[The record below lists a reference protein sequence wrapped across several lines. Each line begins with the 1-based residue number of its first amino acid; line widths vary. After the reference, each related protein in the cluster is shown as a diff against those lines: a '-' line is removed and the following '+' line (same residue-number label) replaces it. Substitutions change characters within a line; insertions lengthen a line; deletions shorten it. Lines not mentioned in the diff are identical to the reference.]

1 MTQAAVAADL
11 NQTLDVEADLTAQVT
26 LYGVAVLDALTQLCC
41 FFLSQILNAGVRVD
55 TGLGQDFVG
64 QLPSDAVDVGQ
75 ADLYALLTSTPAI
88 RAIYIY
94 LQSILLGRVCGNQS
108 KGRPRPCSAVRLG
121 ARACWYRRLYIG
133 DSVRI
138 PHTKKRRRQN
148 FACLRVGYS
157 RTFCDQ
163 GHLCFPAAAVCGAL

>member
-1 MTQAAVAADL
+1 MCRTLLHNFALTTALYNFLCSFCSHYISLLLLLLVRNGLLRALAGTCVGLGALTANRQATAMTQAAVAADL

-75 ADLYALLTSTPAI
+75 ADLYALLTRKVNTGNTCNLHLPPK
-88 RAIYIY
+88 Y
-94 LQSILLGRVCGNQS
+94 LAGTC
-108 KGRPRPCSAVRLG
+108 VR
-121 ARACWYRRLYIG
+121 
-133 DSVRI
+133 
-138 PHTKKRRRQN
+138 
-148 FACLRVGYS
+148 
-157 RTFCDQ
+157 
-163 GHLCFPAAAVCGAL
+163 